1 MLCFKKTVTITFV
14 MIVILNEFVHSR
26 EVPEPVDLSRE
37 SIMSAAKDSETFLA
51 KQATETIPANF
62 VRLLLMRLI
71 YGFAASMGQEERLAE
86 VFNGAFV
93 PPNADEGFDF
103 GFGFGDDSDDTFDLF
118 GDDS

>member
-1 MLCFKKTVTITFV
+1 MLFKKTVTITFFL
-14 MIVILNEFVHSR
+14 MIVMLNGFVHSR
-26 EVPEPVDLSRE
+26 ELPVDLSRE

-71 YGFAASMGQEERLAE
+71 YGFAASMGAEERLAD

-103 GFGFGDDSDDTFDLF
+103 GFGDDDDTFDLF
-118 GDDS
+118 GGDDS